1 LPCVYGCCKKSIS
14 GTHLLI
20 YERFDATVAG
30 HLTKLLQILNEKI
43 LCEVKSNYE
52 KLKINVKD
60 EKDTSS
66 RKMKQYLNLS
76 RSLQLY
82 SWIFQLLD
90 WNIKYDIHVMCKSD
104 FNSNKTAPKYWS
116 KMLMYVTKIDN
127 KFSKN
132 EVVNG
137 LSELL
142 PCIDD
147 CEKMLFAKK
156 KTTQKADTN

>member
-1 LPCVYGCCKKSIS
+1 
-14 GTHLLI
+14 
-20 YERFDATVAG
+20 
-30 HLTKLLQILNEKI
+30 
-43 LCEVKSNYE
+43 
-52 KLKINVKD
+52 
-60 EKDTSS
+60 
-66 RKMKQYLNLS
+66 
-76 RSLQLY
+76 
-82 SWIFQLLD
+82 
-90 WNIKYDIHVMCKSD
+90 
-104 FNSNKTAPKYWS
+104 
-116 KMLMYVTKIDN
+116 MYVTKIDN